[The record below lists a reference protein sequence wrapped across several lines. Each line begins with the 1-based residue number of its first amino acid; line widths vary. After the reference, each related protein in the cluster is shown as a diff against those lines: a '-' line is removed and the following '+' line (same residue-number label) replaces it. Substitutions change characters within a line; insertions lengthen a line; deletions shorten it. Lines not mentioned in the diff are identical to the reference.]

1 MQARFQPNPS
11 AQVSRGEVCYMHVIT
26 IRIDRDVAASLLA
39 DDPAAWRIAEAFI
52 RGQAA
57 DVLAGR
63 PTPLAATL
71 AELRRVANDHT
82 N

>member
-1 MQARFQPNPS
+1 MQAGFHSHPTAP
-11 AQVSRGEVCYMHVIT
+11 VPRGGFNVHVIT
-26 IRIDRDVAASLLA
+26 IRIDRDVATSLLA
-39 DDPAAWRIAEAFI
+39 DDPAAWAIATAFI

-63 PTPLAATL
+63 PTPLTELL
-71 AELRRVANDHT
+71 ADLRRLTRDDT